1 MLLWLKRVT
10 VITVTL
16 LICLGARSRVT
27 TIKLAT
33 LAPSGSTWMN
43 VMQEMVKELHDK
55 SNGNIRIKIY
65 PGGILGDERDMVRR
79 MKIGQLHAAA
89 MTTIGISIIQ
99 KEALVF
105 QLPLIFQSYEELDYV
120 RDNLRTTMEQA
131 FEKKGFVLLGWGDV
145 GPVHIFSKN
154 PIQNKEDLRKSKI
167 WGWVDDPISTALCK
181 EGGIKP
187 IPLSVSE
194 VLPSLQTGIVNAA
207 PSTPLACIALQ
218 WFSKFN
224 YMSDLVMS
232 IAIGATVM
240 TKKQYDQL
248 DASNKVL
255 LRDIAKSY
263 HQKLTHRIRRDNEE
277 SIEALKKNG
286 IRIVPAS
293 ADGIKDWEKVALKIR
308 NEMVGQIYSQSLLD
322 EVVRLIEEYRMKNPH
337 EVY

>member
-1 MLLWLKRVT
+1 
-10 VITVTL
+10 
-16 LICLGARSRVT
+16 
-27 TIKLAT
+27 
-33 LAPSGSTWMN
+33 
-43 VMQEMVKELHDK
+43 
-55 SNGNIRIKIY
+55 
-65 PGGILGDERDMVRR
+65 
-79 MKIGQLHAAA
+79 
-89 MTTIGISIIQ
+89 
-99 KEALVF
+99 
-105 QLPLIFQSYEELDYV
+105 
-120 RDNLRTTMEQA
+120 
-131 FEKKGFVLLGWGDV
+131 
-145 GPVHIFSKN
+145 
-154 PIQNKEDLRKSKI
+154 
-167 WGWVDDPISTALCK
+167 
-181 EGGIKP
+181 
-187 IPLSVSE
+187 VSE

-322 EVVRLIEEYRMKNPH
+322 EVVRLIEEYRMKNFH